1 MTEQKQQ
8 HVPSAIDKTELT
20 YWLEEAGKLNSSDY
34 TKDGWDIFRQI
45 VTEATGVKDDA
56 TATEHEVSEAVIA
69 LIDGMIALEK
79 EKVYTVTVDG
89 KKVAEGVYNQIVTIT
104 ADASQVGQKFAGWQL
119 KDKIVSYDEVYT
131 FAISGNMAFVGL
143 IPQAISMITKIVAGL
158 AVLFSIDARFTAA
171 VLGIGLLVCIFS
183 RIYSRHFKYLHKE
196 VQRTNGVVR
205 SYMQECIENLIVI
218 KSFANEHAVCGK
230 LNQFQK
236 DNYRIRIKR
245 NAISNLANT
254 LVYVLFTAGYYAALV
269 WGAFQISFGVMT
281 FGTLTAFLQ
290 IIQQIRAPFRNV
302 SGLIP
307 QYYSMQ
313 ASAERLM
320 EIEDMEE
327 ESQKIRIEDVSEFQ
341 KDFRAI
347 VAEHVTF
354 AYQNGD
360 IILDDVSL
368 RVNKGDLI
376 AIVGESGIG
385 KSTMMKLMLHLMPC
399 ESGKLYFETVNG
411 KIEIDAGTRN
421 VFSYVPQGNMIMS
434 GTIRENIT
442 FCNHDIGEEEIRKAA
457 EIACI
462 WDYIETLPQ
471 GLETVLTERGEGLSE
486 GQVQR
491 IAIARAILNDAPIL
505 LLDECTSSLDKDT
518 EWKVLQNLKKMNT
531 KTIICISHTAAGV
544 ACCDRVV
551 EIENKKFKEV
561 SNDD

>member
-1 MTEQKQQ
+1 MR
-8 HVPSAIDKTELT
+8 PGC
-20 YWLEEAGKLNSSDY
+20 Y
-34 TKDGWDIFRQI
+34 
-45 VTEATGVKDDA
+45 
-56 TATEHEVSEAVIA
+56 
-69 LIDGMIALEK
+69 
-79 EKVYTVTVDG
+79 
-89 KKVAEGVYNQIVTIT
+89 
-104 ADASQVGQKFAGWQL
+104 
-119 KDKIVSYDEVYT
+119 
-131 FAISGNMAFVGL
+131 
-143 IPQAISMITKIVAGL
+143 
-158 AVLFSIDARFTAA
+158 
-171 VLGIGLLVCIFS
+171 
-183 RIYSRHFKYLHKE
+183 
-196 VQRTNGVVR
+196 
-205 SYMQECIENLIVI
+205 
-218 KSFANEHAVCGK
+218 
-230 LNQFQK
+230 
-236 DNYRIRIKR
+236 
-245 NAISNLANT
+245 
-254 LVYVLFTAGYYAALV
+254 
-269 WGAFQISFGVMT
+269 
-281 FGTLTAFLQ
+281 
-290 IIQQIRAPFRNV
+290 
-302 SGLIP
+302 
-307 QYYSMQ
+307 
-313 ASAERLM
+313 
-320 EIEDMEE
+320 
-327 ESQKIRIEDVSEFQ
+327 
-341 KDFRAI
+341 
-347 VAEHVTF
+347 
-354 AYQNGD
+354 

>member
-1 MTEQKQQ
+1 MESKKGK
-8 HVPSAIDKTELT
+8 SAVCWIYQYSKKSL
-20 YWLEEAGKLNSSDY
+20 WLVILLALISGAIAGSFILLALVSSSLLD
-34 TKDGWDIFRQI
+34 
-45 VTEATGVKDDA
+45 VATGVKEGRLGVQIFLIVCLILLQAVLNILSSNVRIHA
-56 TATEHEVSEAVIA
+56 TTKIEMQIRQGIFAAVLKKQYQHVSKIHSGEILNRLTSDIDIVVGAV
-69 LIDGMIALEK
+69 
-79 EKVYTVTVDG
+79 
-89 KKVAEGVYNQIVTIT
+89 
-104 ADASQVGQKFAGWQL
+104 
-119 KDKIVSYDEVYT
+119 
-131 FAISGNMAFVGL
+131 VGL

-399 ESGKLYFETVNG
+399 ESGKLYFVTVIG

-421 VFSYVPQGNMIMS
+421 VFLRSAGEYDHVGNDS
-434 GTIRENIT
+434 GE
-442 FCNHDIGEEEIRKAA
+442 H
-457 EIACI
+457 
-462 WDYIETLPQ
+462 Y
-471 GLETVLTERGEGLSE
+471 
-486 GQVQR
+486 
-491 IAIARAILNDAPIL
+491 L
-505 LLDECTSSLDKDT
+505 L
-518 EWKVLQNLKKMNT
+518 
-531 KTIICISHTAAGV
+531 
-544 ACCDRVV
+544 
-551 EIENKKFKEV
+551 
-561 SNDD
+561 

>member
-1 MTEQKQQ
+1 MRVKMESKKGK
-8 HVPSAIDKTELT
+8 SAVCWIYQYSKKSL
-20 YWLEEAGKLNSSDY
+20 WLVILLALISGAIAGSFILLALVSSSLLD
-34 TKDGWDIFRQI
+34 
-45 VTEATGVKDDA
+45 VATGVKEGRLGVQIFLIVCLILLQAVLNILSSNVRIHA
-56 TATEHEVSEAVIA
+56 TTKIEMQIRQGIFAAVLKKQYQHVSKIHSGEILNRLTSDIDIVVGAV
-69 LIDGMIALEK
+69 
-79 EKVYTVTVDG
+79 
-89 KKVAEGVYNQIVTIT
+89 
-104 ADASQVGQKFAGWQL
+104 
-119 KDKIVSYDEVYT
+119 
-131 FAISGNMAFVGL
+131 VGL

-290 IIQQIRAPFRNV
+290 IIQQIRAPFRN
-302 SGLIP
+302 
-307 QYYSMQ
+307 
-313 ASAERLM
+313 
-320 EIEDMEE
+320 
-327 ESQKIRIEDVSEFQ
+327 VSEFQ

>member
-1 MTEQKQQ
+1 M
-8 HVPSAIDKTELT
+8 
-20 YWLEEAGKLNSSDY
+20 
-34 TKDGWDIFRQI
+34 
-45 VTEATGVKDDA
+45 
-56 TATEHEVSEAVIA
+56 
-69 LIDGMIALEK
+69 
-79 EKVYTVTVDG
+79 
-89 KKVAEGVYNQIVTIT
+89 
-104 ADASQVGQKFAGWQL
+104 
-119 KDKIVSYDEVYT
+119 
-131 FAISGNMAFVGL
+131 
-143 IPQAISMITKIVAGL
+143 
-158 AVLFSIDARFTAA
+158 
-171 VLGIGLLVCIFS
+171 
-183 RIYSRHFKYLHKE
+183 
-196 VQRTNGVVR
+196 R

-491 IAIARAILNDAPIL
+491 IAIARAILNDAPIFL
-505 LLDECTSSLDKDT
+505 LYECRSSLDKDT

>member
-1 MTEQKQQ
+1 MRVKMESKKGK
-8 HVPSAIDKTELT
+8 SAVCWIYQYSKKSL
-20 YWLEEAGKLNSSDY
+20 WLVILLALISGAIAGSFILLALVSSSLLD
-34 TKDGWDIFRQI
+34 
-45 VTEATGVKDDA
+45 VATGVKEGRLGVQIFLIVCLILLQAVLNILSSNVRIHA
-56 TATEHEVSEAVIA
+56 TTKIEMQIRQGIFAAVLKKQYQHVSKIHSGEILNRLTSDIDIVVGAV
-69 LIDGMIALEK
+69 
-79 EKVYTVTVDG
+79 
-89 KKVAEGVYNQIVTIT
+89 
-104 ADASQVGQKFAGWQL
+104 
-119 KDKIVSYDEVYT
+119 
-131 FAISGNMAFVGL
+131 VGL

-171 VLGIGLLVCIFS
+171 VLGIGILVCIFS

-327 ESQKIRIEDVSEFQ
+327 ERKINEN
-341 KDFRAI
+341 
-347 VAEHVTF
+347 TG
-354 AYQNGD
+354 N
-360 IILDDVSL
+360 
-368 RVNKGDLI
+368 
-376 AIVGESGIG
+376 
-385 KSTMMKLMLHLMPC
+385 MLKQAL
-399 ESGKLYFETVNG
+399 ERRQTERLSSN
-411 KIEIDAGTRN
+411 
-421 VFSYVPQGNMIMS
+421 FSYRMMERVHQEAEKQ
-434 GTIRENIT
+434 TKRKT
-442 FCNHDIGEEEIRKAA
+442 RIGWAA
-457 EIACI
+457 LLISA
-462 WDYIETLPQ
+462 LALV
-471 GLETVLTERGEGLSE
+471 GLGVYVLTFYLEFNFADVMPQMNVR
-486 GQVQR
+486 Q
-491 IAIARAILNDAPIL
+491 D
-505 LLDECTSSLDKDT
+505 SSLFAFYVYIALLALVLLGLDYWLRKKYI
-518 EWKVLQNLKKMNT
+518 WK
-531 KTIICISHTAAGV
+531 
-544 ACCDRVV
+544 
-551 EIENKKFKEV
+551 
-561 SNDD
+561 

>member
-1 MTEQKQQ
+1 MRVKMESKKGK
-8 HVPSAIDKTELT
+8 SAVCWIYQYSKKSL
-20 YWLEEAGKLNSSDY
+20 WLVILLALISGAIAGSFILLALVSSSLLD
-34 TKDGWDIFRQI
+34 
-45 VTEATGVKDDA
+45 VATGVKEGRLGVQIFLIVCLILLQAVLNILSSNVRIHA
-56 TATEHEVSEAVIA
+56 TTKIEMQIRQGIFAAVLKKQYQHVSKIHSGEILNRLTSDIDIVVGAV
-69 LIDGMIALEK
+69 
-79 EKVYTVTVDG
+79 
-89 KKVAEGVYNQIVTIT
+89 
-104 ADASQVGQKFAGWQL
+104 
-119 KDKIVSYDEVYT
+119 
-131 FAISGNMAFVGL
+131 VGL

-457 EIACI
+457 EIACM

>member
-1 MTEQKQQ
+1 MRLKKFLSAALSAAMLISCVSFGGGTVVQAAGEMNIARNLQISAYSGTEGDFPVSSVNDGRGDDTQNDNYRWFSKEALKGSGARGNAAYLIFDLGENG
-8 HVPSAIDKTELT
+8 PRSFSGEILNRLTSDID
-20 YWLEEAGKLNSSDY
+20 
-34 TKDGWDIFRQI
+34 I
-45 VTEATGVKDDA
+45 VVG
-56 TATEHEVSEAVIA
+56 AV
-69 LIDGMIALEK
+69 
-79 EKVYTVTVDG
+79 
-89 KKVAEGVYNQIVTIT
+89 
-104 ADASQVGQKFAGWQL
+104 
-119 KDKIVSYDEVYT
+119 
-131 FAISGNMAFVGL
+131 VGL